1 MTLTVRW
8 SLTGLSRPERQAVE
22 RLTQTLSE
30 QFSHRIISVSL
41 FGLTE
46 ASFVNEREIQM
57 LVLMDGD
64 DGEVEA
70 QVTDHVLDLLLD
82 TGIYLSVKIFTQRQY
97 RAFEQMRLPFV
108 DVVRADQISLWR
120 AA

>member
-22 RLTQTLSE
+22 RITETLTDK
-30 QFSHRIISVSL
+30 FSHRLLSISL

-46 ASFVNEREIQM
+46 ASFAHEREIQL
-57 LVLMDGD
+57 LVLLDLDDGD
-64 DGEVEA
+64 VEA
-70 QVTDHVLDLLLD
+70 QVTDDVLDLLLD
-82 TGIYLSVKIFTQRQY
+82 TGIYLSVKVFTQRQY
-97 RAFEQMRLPFV
+97 RAFEQMKLPFV